1 VSVFFPQ
8 EGWYQPSS
16 ISICQGEDVQEGS
29 SIRLMAPL
37 MHADE
42 RWTMNE

>member
-1 VSVFFPQ
+1 MLRLVSVIIGIDM
-8 EGWYQPSS
+8 E
-16 ISICQGEDVQEGS
+16 GEDVQEGS

-37 MHADE
+37 MQADE